1 MSLIMLGLYH
11 FLLNREEE
19 DEIVLIPVTPNEK
32 VKRLGKDVKVS
43 PKPSKSPATTTGKSP
58 RDRNKSNLTQDLRK
72 MTPNG
77 KPLMKIVKS
86 PKQMILVS
94 PKKNSPLKKNYKS
107 QDESPGI
114 KGNKRNVAK
123 HLDTDFRRSPRKS
136 AVTTYGISPIKAKAS
151 PAKNQ
156 IKNVAEELEIN
167 VRRSPRKNSKMEN
180 IDSLKKAV
188 LTQAVNQVKVVDKEE
203 NCVRSPRKNSSGKF
217 YSPTKKVSSPAKSI
231 MNKVDKNLEIAVGS
245 PRKRGLPGKCASP
258 SKEGPLLADS
268 CNKNISRVENDCKE
282 AMKTL
287 DDHKALPRDETVPI
301 QPAKDIIKSPLRT
314 TKSSRTI
321 ESLKV
326 KQSSQKSADDI
337 ISKSPLKNN
346 TKSYPAEDQLV
357 IKEQPKP
364 LRKSPRKSV
373 QNQNMK
379 NLTAPMSCEETNMA
393 YKSPVKQQLKATS
406 YETSSGK
413 KSIQSPRKSPTKGS
427 SAHNKARKIINYD
440 IGEIDSKG
448 EDDKTGGVEVKTAA
462 IDDRTVGQSSR
473 NSEEMANRQSNKNLI
488 SMKESVIDSNKVT
501 DIDASKES
509 PHDASDTYDHDTDCS
524 VSESTDTEADIDSP
538 VDNTR
543 ETEVVATTYKM
554 FENHLGLRELI
565 ELGAKKAENPT
576 SSDDFE
582 RCIMTAISHG
592 DLCHKQM
599 PEDIESDRVLRSKRS
614 LDLDEAEQIQA
625 HTNKDN
631 AVSLNVDSQ
640 KEHIVSKA
648 IHDKEETISDSGE
661 QAFTLTEKE
670 IKLFSKPP
678 ENNDNGDF
686 ELPVEIHH
694 EVFFTPT
701 LAERVKARFR
711 QNSPCSYSLSSPVRS
726 RSNSIS
732 SNASETSTA
741 RKLETKMKLYKAK
754 KLLQKHVKNQ
764 RMSPKLANKK
774 SNSHNSD
781 SYGSKL
787 ESDFSENPQ
796 TVCNRKTN
804 GNGSE
809 DRNRK
814 HKKAKKIKKISC
826 FSMKPKINSELQG
839 MKDTWNDITS
849 PSLKRSSRSQRRIE
863 QCYNDSSELTEDYEY
878 DQDQSGSGAKSRNNN
893 DNHNDSKAKG
903 RKESDTLNFGKKS
916 TKHSLKTLESI
927 EYQNQKLLNGISDAI
942 QDEELIV
949 RQRLETDFLN
959 KENNENMDMEED
971 RESPVFNSS
980 PVSKRRKGQKE
991 SVSNKISNKNKKE
1004 KNEILPLSEKV
1015 VNVTVENAEVI
1026 KKNSAAEKDSKSHG
1040 ADCKRKIKISKA
1052 IRNSFIENSPSNSY
1066 SDMVEVSSNELN
1078 NSKENLTGIET
1089 AVVRNVPEQSTP
1101 DSKKK
1106 VPSGCYGSGY
1116 SSTPRS
1122 ERRKAWKRKKNTEKT
1137 EDISA
1142 KKRRKLDKL
1151 KFVIDENQSNI
1162 NAKSVN
1168 DLAKTEIE
1176 TKASKK
1182 KQSSSNETVWII
1194 NENEKIVPMHKD
1206 RITNAPDNGNEKNKD
1221 PNDSFSLQW
1230 KSVVKDTVKLNK
1242 SWSLLSS
1249 RSVNKLLSSEDGRE
1263 SFDGFTE
1270 KDLTGGTSLESDMS
1284 YEDCSEVDKSI
1295 NSDKEFDIDLEEK
1308 EENSDNNKVEFDNLL
1323 PVFSSPGKKSDS
1335 SWFDTCEDYID
1346 QKVKSTVEPLSVFK
1360 GWTSPRKA
1368 SLGAKEIEAMYRSP
1382 TKSSKSSRRKIVTG
1396 PSAANTVEAD
1406 REQVDVEIEFNF
1418 GSPQKNLKEFSPRG
1432 IKKGRHIGSPS
1443 PKRKTS
1449 TPTRRIKLGKD
1460 K

>member
-1 MSLIMLGLYH
+1 MCY
-11 FLLNREEE
+11 REEDD

-32 VKRLGKDVKVS
+32 VKRSGKEMKVS

-58 RDRNKSNLTQDLRK
+58 RDRNKSALTQDLRK

-94 PKKNSPLKKNYKS
+94 PKKNSPLKKSNIV
-107 QDESPGI
+107 QDESLGM
-114 KGNKRNVAK
+114 KGNKRNVANY
-123 HLDTDFRRSPRKS
+123 LDTDLRRSPRKS
-136 AVTTYGISPIKAKAS
+136 TVTTNGISPIKAKAS

-156 IKNVAEELEIN
+156 IKNVAEKLEIN
-167 VRRSPRKNSKMEN
+167 VRRSPRKNSIMGN

-188 LTQAVNQVKVVDKEE
+188 LTQAVNQVKVADKEE

-217 YSPTKKVSSPAKSI
+217 YSPTKKISSPAKSI
-231 MNKVDKNLEIAVGS
+231 VNKVDKNLEIAVGS
-245 PRKRGLPGKCASP
+245 PRKRGLSEKCASP
-258 SKEGPLLADS
+258 SKEGSLLEDA
-268 CNKNISRVENDCKE
+268 CNKNISRVENGCKE
-282 AMKTL
+282 AIKTL
-287 DDHKALPRDETVPI
+287 DDHKTFPRDETVPI

-337 ISKSPLKNN
+337 ISKSPAKNN
-346 TKSYPAEDQLV
+346 TKTYPAEDQLV

-364 LRKSPRKSV
+364 VRKSPRKSV

-379 NLTAPMSCEETNMA
+379 NLTAPMSYEETNKA

-406 YETSSGK
+406 YGTSSGK
-413 KSIQSPRKSPTKGS
+413 KSVQSPRKSPNKGS

-440 IGEIDSKG
+440 IGEIDSKV
-448 EDDKTGGVEVKTAA
+448 EDDKTGGVEVKATAN
-462 IDDRTVGQSSR
+462 DDRTVGQSFR
-473 NSEEMANRQSNKNLI
+473 NSEEMTNVRNRQSNKNLV

-501 DIDASKES
+501 DIDASEES
-509 PHDASDTYDHDTDCS
+509 PHDASDTNDHDTDGS

-543 ETEVVATTYKM
+543 ETEVVATTHKM

-614 LDLDEAEQIQA
+614 LDLDEAEQIPA

-631 AVSLNVDSQ
+631 AVSLNIDSQ

-648 IHDKEETISDSGE
+648 IHEKEETISDSVE

-670 IKLFSKPP
+670 IKMFSQPP

-741 RKLETKMKLYKAK
+741 RKLETKMKLNKAK

-764 RMSPKLANKK
+764 RMSPNLANKQSK
-774 SNSHNSD
+774 SHNSD
-781 SYGSKL
+781 SNGSKL

-796 TVCNRKTN
+796 TMCNRETN

-809 DRNRK
+809 DRDRK
-814 HKKAKKIKKISC
+814 HKKFKKIKKISC

-839 MKDTWNDITS
+839 LKDTWNDITS

-878 DQDQSGSGAKSRNNN
+878 DQDQSGSGAKSQNKKANNN
-893 DNHNDSKAKG
+893 KG
-903 RKESDTLNFGKKS
+903 KGKKESDTLNFGKKS

-927 EYQNQKLLNGISDAI
+927 EYQNQKLLNGIGDAI
-942 QDEELIV
+942 QDEVLIV
-949 RQRLETDFLN
+949 RQRLETDYLN

-991 SVSNKISNKNKKE
+991 SVSNKIAHKNKKE

-1015 VNVTVENAEVI
+1015 VNVTVENAEVT

-1052 IRNSFIENSPSNSY
+1052 IRNSFIENSPSNS
-1066 SDMVEVSSNELN
+1066 DMAEVSSNELN

-1162 NAKSVN
+1162 NARSVN

-1346 QKVKSTVEPLSVFK
+1346 QKVKSTVEPLSVYK

-1368 SLGAKEIEAMYRSP
+1368 SLGEIEIEAMYRSP
-1382 TKSSKSSRRKIVTG
+1382 KKSPKSSRRKIVTG

-1432 IKKGRHIGSPS
+1432 MKKGRHIGSPS